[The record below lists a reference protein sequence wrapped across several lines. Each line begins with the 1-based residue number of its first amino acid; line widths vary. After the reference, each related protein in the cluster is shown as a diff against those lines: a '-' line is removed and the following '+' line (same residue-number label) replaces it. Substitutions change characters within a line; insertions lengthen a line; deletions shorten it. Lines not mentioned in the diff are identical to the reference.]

1 MLVGSEG
8 SPLPGG
14 SGLTTPGPV
23 EFQRV
28 LRLLVDAGVRRVA
41 MEVSSHA
48 LDQRR
53 VEGVRFDAAVF
64 TNLTRDHLDYHGTM
78 EAYLAAKA
86 RLIAHLSPGGAA
98 VVNDDVD
105 SWHALPPAPRLVR
118 YGLASPRAEARASG
132 ATYGPEGSRWVLR
145 LPDATAEVSLPLIG
159 DFNVANALAAAA
171 AAWALGHP
179 GPEIARALARLP
191 QVPGRLERV
200 LDHPTVLRDYAH
212 KPDALERALRAV
224 RPFTPGRLIV
234 VFGCGG
240 DRDRGKRPIMG
251 GIAER
256 EADVVI
262 LTSDNPPHRGSRAHP
277 GRDRG
282 RHAAPTRAHRG
293 PARRDRTGAGHGR
306 AGRRRGPGGEGA
318 RDLPAPGERD
328 PAIRRE
334 GDRAGTGVI
343 GARHAGD
350 VMSGFWTLSRVAQAL
365 DGELAGA
372 RPEGHVPLTAIVTD
386 TRHVAP
392 GDVFVAL
399 VGERFDGHDFVREA
413 VSRGAVAVVVADGT
427 RATGL
432 GVPAFV
438 VHDTTRALGS
448 LGRYRRRAWGGPVV
462 AVAGSN
468 GKTSTKELIAAALG
482 AGYDV
487 HATRGNLN
495 NQVGVPLTLLAIPDS
510 AQVAVIE
517 VGTDHPGEVAALRA
531 LVEPDVAVVTS
542 IGEEHL
548 EGLGDLDGVLREE
561 CAIFQDVARGIAPA
575 GQPEVAREGRARG
588 MPGDGGRARGG

>member
-1 MLVGSEG
+1 VAVSDLVAALREGGELLQVLGDLPSAAVALVDDSRHVVPGALFIAVRGSARDGHDFLASAADRGAALALVEDPTRTELPRLVVRDGRRAAALAASAAFGHPGRSLSIVGVTGTSGKTTTVSMLRHLLDSAARPAASIGTLGVLVGSEG

-179 GPEIARALARLP
+179 GPEIARALATLP

-240 DRDRGKRPIMG
+240 DRDRGTPPIMG

-262 LTSDNPPHRGSRAHP
+262 LTSDNPRTEDPERILDEIEAGMQRRHERIEDRRA
-277 GRDRG
+277 
-282 RHAAPTRAHRG
+282 AIARA
-293 PARRDRTGAGHGR
+293 
-306 AGRRRGPGGEGA
+306 
-318 RDLPAPGERD
+318 
-328 PAIRRE
+328 
-334 GDRAGTGVI
+334 
-343 GARHAGD
+343 
-350 VMSGFWTLSRVAQAL
+350 
-365 DGELAGA
+365 LAMA
-372 RPEGHVPLTAIVTD
+372 
-386 TRHVAP
+386 AP
-392 GDVFVAL
+392 GDVVVLAGKGHETYQL
-399 VGERFDGHDFVREA
+399 RGSETLPFDEKVI
-413 VSRGAVAVVVADGT
+413 VQ
-427 RATGL
+427 
-432 GVPAFV
+432 
-438 VHDTTRALGS
+438 
-448 LGRYRRRAWGGPVV
+448 
-462 AVAGSN
+462 
-468 GKTSTKELIAAALG
+468 ELAS
-482 AGYDV
+482 
-487 HATRGNLN
+487 
-495 NQVGVPLTLLAIPDS
+495 S
-510 AQVAVIE
+510 A
-517 VGTDHPGEVAALRA
+517 PGM
-531 LVEPDVAVVTS
+531 
-542 IGEEHL
+542 
-548 EGLGDLDGVLREE
+548 
-561 CAIFQDVARGIAPA
+561 
-575 GQPEVAREGRARG
+575 RG
-588 MPGDGGRARGG
+588 MS